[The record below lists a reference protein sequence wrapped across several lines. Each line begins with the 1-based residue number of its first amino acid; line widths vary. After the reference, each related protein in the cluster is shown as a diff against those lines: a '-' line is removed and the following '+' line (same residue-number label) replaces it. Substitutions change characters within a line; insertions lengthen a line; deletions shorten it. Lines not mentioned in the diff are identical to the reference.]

1 MKDPLILTIDF
12 GTQSVR
18 AGLFN
23 KKGETVDLVQ
33 IKYDPP
39 YFSSK
44 PGYAEQDPN
53 FYYEKLCEATKTL
66 VKNNKER
73 ISDVLG
79 MAMSFFR
86 DSVVICDK
94 DNKPLRP
101 AILWLD
107 ERRADGKFKLP
118 ALSRAIFNL
127 VGMKETIDLNMK
139 RSMGQWL
146 RENEPE
152 NYEKMDK
159 FMMIST
165 YVNMLLLGEYVDSP
179 SCQAGHLPIDFKKG
193 KFYSKDNHLKGQIF
207 GVPVNKLCRLV
218 KQGDVVGTLCEKAA
232 KDTGLPVGLKM
243 LVTGSDKSA
252 ETLGLG
258 CVDETVAAISYGT
271 ASTVEVSID
280 KYKDAEPFLP
290 SYPAILNGKYNMDV
304 QIYRGY
310 WMLHWFEQQFG
321 SKETLEA
328 QLQKM
333 STLQVLNEKM
343 LKIAPGSDGL
353 ILQPYWTPGLRRPLA
368 KGAII
373 GWSDT
378 HTYIH
383 LYRSI
388 IEGIGYALRE
398 GLEFFENKRLHH
410 KVNEIRI
417 AGGGSRS
424 DAICQITADIF
435 GLQISRVHTN
445 ECSSLGCAIAGFVCA
460 GEFKDEK
467 EAVKAM
473 VRQGETFYPN
483 KENHAKYDY
492 LYKEVY
498 LKMYPSLAN
507 TYKTLKN
514 YEKKIENKE
523 F

>member
-1 MKDPLILTIDF
+1 MKEPLILTIDY

-23 KKGETVDLVQ
+23 KRGEVVDLVQ
-33 IKYDPP
+33 IKYDPAYHSP
-39 YFSSK
+39 K

-53 FYYEKLCEATKTL
+53 YYYEKLCEATQKL
-66 VKNNKER
+66 VANNKEKMDD
-73 ISDVLG
+73 ILG

-86 DSVVICDK
+86 DSIVIADK

-118 ALSRAIFNL
+118 ALSRGIFSL

-165 YVNMLLLGEYVDSP
+165 YINMLLLGDYVDSP

-193 KFYSKDNHLKGQIF
+193 EFYKKDTHLKGQIF
-207 GVPVNKLCRLV
+207 GVPVSKLCRLV
-218 KQGDVVGTLCEKAA
+218 KQGQVVGTLCEKAA

-258 CVDETVAAISYGT
+258 CIDDTLAAVSYGT
-271 ASTVEVSID
+271 ASTVEVSLK
-280 KYKDAEPFLP
+280 KYSDAEPFLP
-290 SYPAILNGKYNMDV
+290 SYPAILPNKWDMDV

-321 SKETLEA
+321 QRETLEA
-328 QLQKM
+328 QIQKM
-333 STLQVLNEKM
+333 TSLQILNEKM
-343 LKIAPGSDGL
+343 LKINPGSDGL

-373 GWSDT
+373 GWSDS

-383 LYRSI
+383 MYRAI

-410 KVNEIRI
+410 KVKEIRI

-435 GLQISRVHTN
+435 GLPVSRVHTN
-445 ECSSLGCAIAGFVCA
+445 ECSSLGCAIAGFVCV

-467 EAVKAM
+467 EAVKEM
-473 VRQGETFYPN
+473 VRTSDRFLPN
-483 KENHAKYDY
+483 EQNHKKYDY
-492 LYKEVY
+492 LFNEVY
-498 LKMYPSLAN
+498 MEMYPRLAG
-507 TYKTLKN
+507 TYKALKN
-514 YEKKIENKE
+514 YEKKLEKNE
-523 F
+523 L